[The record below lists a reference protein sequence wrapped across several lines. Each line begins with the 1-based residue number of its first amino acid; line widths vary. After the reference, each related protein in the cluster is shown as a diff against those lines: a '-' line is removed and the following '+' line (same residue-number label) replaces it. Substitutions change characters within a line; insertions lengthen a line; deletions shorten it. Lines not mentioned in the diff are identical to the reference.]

1 MQVSPYLHYK
11 GQCEE
16 AFEFYA
22 KVLGREII
30 TMMRWEGSPMA
41 KQAPPGWG
49 SKIIHA
55 TLKLG
60 QQEIGGSDAPPSH
73 YQPPAGFSVTL
84 NFTNDAEADR
94 IFAALSEG
102 GKVTMPIQKT
112 YWASRFGMATDRFGI
127 PWMINSSQ
135 AS

>member
-1 MQVSPYLHYK
+1 MQVSPYLHFN

-22 KVLGREII
+22 KVLGGEII

-41 KQAPPGWG
+41 KQAPAGWG

-55 TLKLG
+55 SLKLG
-60 QQEIGGSDAPPSH
+60 EQEIGGSDAPPPH
-73 YQPPAGFSVTL
+73 YQAPAGFSVTL
-84 NFTNDAEADR
+84 NFNNDAEAER

-112 YWASRFGMATDRFGI
+112 FWASRFGMAVDRYGT

-135 AS
+135 AV